1 MAVKNDKLMFV
12 RQENEEYEKMI
23 LEEKNRQNANK
34 EELLRLKNYLN
45 TLISTN

>member
-1 MAVKNDKLMFV
+1 MFV
-12 RQENEEYEKMI
+12 RQENDEYEKMI

-34 EELLRLKNYLN
+34 EELLRLKTYLN